1 MKKLKYMIQEYPPLS
16 ERWVDRDDFNMKC
29 QGLLNLAIK
38 SLK

>member
-1 MKKLKYMIQEYPPLS
+1 MKKFKYMIQEYPPLS
-16 ERWVDRDDFNMKC
+16 ERWVDRVDFNMKC